1 LIPERLAFFAMSF
14 AAALTPP
21 AALAQPARPQAAPTP
36 AFQGYAYPTCG
47 PSNAPAIHVVL
58 LMDAVPETI
67 PARPP
72 RPSIE
77 LFFNANVHR
86 VSVQPAT
93 FRVDSPKGPVA
104 LTCPVVG
111 NCTVAQS
118 GEVTIQRRDS
128 DRALIGEFRIVW
140 PDASP
145 RPAAL
150 VRRFVAIWRDAATKC
165 H

>member
-1 LIPERLAFFAMSF
+1 MPERLAFLAVSLAVVF
-14 AAALTPP
+14 TPRVV
-21 AALAQPARPQAAPTP
+21 LAQQARPKAAPTP
-36 AFQGYAYPTCG
+36 IFQGYAYPTCG

-58 LMDAVPETI
+58 LVDAIPETI

-86 VSVQPAT
+86 LLGQSAT

-118 GEVTIQRRDS
+118 GEVMIQRRDS